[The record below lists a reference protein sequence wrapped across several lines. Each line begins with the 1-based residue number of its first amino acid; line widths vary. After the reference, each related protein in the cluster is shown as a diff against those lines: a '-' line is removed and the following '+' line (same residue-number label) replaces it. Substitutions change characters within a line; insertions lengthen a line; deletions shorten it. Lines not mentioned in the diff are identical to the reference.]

1 MAELPVGTVTFFFTD
16 IEASTRLLQHV
27 GDVTGAQVFAD
38 HRRLLR
44 DAFQAGGGYEYQ
56 DQGESFLIVFQNAKD
71 AVRSAAAA
79 QQAIATHPWPEGTM
93 LRVRM
98 GLHTGEPVVAADGY
112 VGLDVHR
119 AARICAAGYG
129 GQILISKTTWALI
142 RDDLPDSVVLKDLGE
157 HRLKDLARPERIY
170 QVIIP
175 GLPADFPPLKSLDL
189 LTNNLPS
196 LQLTS
201 FIGREREMTEIKLL
215 LSTARLVTLQGP
227 GGTGKTRIA
236 LHAAADLIEHFPDGV
251 WLAEL
256 APLSDPAL
264 LPQTVA
270 TVFSVRE
277 QPGRAFIDSLV
288 DYLRAKELLL
298 VLDNCEHLVESS
310 AHLAHGLLLG
320 CPKLRILATSRE
332 ILSTAGEV
340 VYRVPPLARPDPRRV
355 LSLEGL
361 TQFDAARLFMERAV
375 LSKPSFVV
383 TDTNA
388 PAVAQVC
395 HRLDGIPLAIEL
407 AAARVKVLSVEQ
419 IAQRLDDRFRLLT
432 GGQRAALPHHQT
444 LQATVEWSYDLL
456 SEQERLLFRRLSVFA
471 GGFTL
476 EAAEAVCAGEGI
488 GEFDVLDLLARLIDK
503 SLALT
508 EELHGDIRYRLLETI
523 RHYSRERLEESGEA
537 DLVRRRHL
545 EWHMGLAEQ
554 AEPELRGFNQIA
566 WLDRLEIDHD
576 DLRAALEWSKTVNA
590 SGEMGLRLAGA
601 LYRFWGLRGYLSEGR
616 HWLDTLLAISNGGPQ
631 PRIKALHGAGVLA
644 YYQGD
649 YKRATTLCEEALALS
664 KGLGDE
670 RAVAATLT
678 ILGNVARNRGEYAR
692 AAQLYEESLVLCQH
706 VGDKWGLANTMSHF
720 GNVVR
725 SQGNYPR
732 AKGLLEESLALWR
745 EVGDKWGLATC
756 LSHLGTVMGNQGDYD
771 RAIDLH
777 EESLALRREL
787 RDKVN
792 VGASLMSLGAVA
804 LNRADYERAQ
814 ELFEETLSLRREL
827 GDKPS
832 VAGSLGNLGIVAYY
846 LGDYDRAAG
855 LLEESLT
862 LWRELGAE
870 PGVATALNVLGRVVH
885 AQGDQE
891 RAGGLFRE
899 SLTLYAK
906 HGDKRGIAWA
916 LEGLARVAG
925 ASGHPERAAR
935 LFGAAHALREAIGD
949 PLPPRD
955 RGDYERGVNA
965 VRALLDEQRF
975 TAAWAQGREMPLD
988 QAVEQGLAPDG

>member
-1 MAELPVGTVTFFFTD
+1 MAKLPVGTVTFFFTD
-16 IEASTRLLQHV
+16 IEASTRLLQHL
-27 GDVTGAQVFAD
+27 GDAVGAQVFAD

-44 DAFQAGGGYEYQ
+44 AAFEAGGGYEYQ
-56 DQGESFLIVFQNAKD
+56 DQGESFLIVYQSARD

-79 QQAIATHPWPEGTM
+79 QRTIATHPWPEGAM

-98 GLHTGEPVVAADGY
+98 GLHSGEPVVAADGY

-129 GQILISKTTWALI
+129 GQILISERTCALI
-142 RDDLPDSVVLKDLGE
+142 QDDLPDGIALKDLGE
-157 HRLKDLARPERIY
+157 HRLKDLARPERVY

-175 GLPADFPPLKSLDL
+175 GLPADFPPLKSLDV

-201 FIGREREMTEIKLL
+201 FIGRTREMAEIKALF
-215 LSTARLVTLQGP
+215 STARLVTLMGP
-227 GGTGKTRIA
+227 GGTGKTRLA
-236 LHAAADLIEHFPDGV
+236 LQVAADLLEQFPNGI

-256 APLSDPAL
+256 APLADPAL
-264 LPQTVA
+264 VPQTVA
-270 TVFSVRE
+270 TVFGVRE
-277 QPGRAFIDSLV
+277 QPGRALLDSLV
-288 DYLRAKELLL
+288 DYLRARELLL
-298 VLDNCEHLVESS
+298 VLDNCEHLVEAS
-310 AHLAHGLLLG
+310 AHLAHNLLRG

-332 ILSTAGEV
+332 ALSTAGEV
-340 VYRVPPLARPDPRRV
+340 PYRVPPLARPDPRRV
-355 LSLEGL
+355 VALEGL

-375 LSKPSFVV
+375 LNNPAFVV

-432 GGQRAALPHHQT
+432 GGRRTGLAHQQT
-444 LQATVEWSYDLL
+444 LRATVDWSYDLL
-456 SEQERLLFRRLSVFA
+456 SEAEQLLFRRLSVFA

-488 GEFDVLDLLARLIDK
+488 GEFDVLDLVARLVDK

-523 RHYSRERLEESGEA
+523 RHYSRERLQESGEA
-537 DLVRRRHL
+537 NLVRRRHL
-545 EWHMGLAEQ
+545 DWYLALAER
-554 AEPELRGFNQIA
+554 AEPELRGPEQIT

-576 DLRAALEWSKTVNA
+576 DLRAALEWSKMEDA
-590 SGEMGLRLAGA
+590 SGEMGVRLAGA

-616 HWLDTLLAISNGGPQ
+616 NWLDAVLAISNGGPR

-644 YYQGD
+644 YYQGAYD
-649 YKRATTLCEEALALS
+649 QATMLCEEALVLS

-670 RAVAATLT
+670 RAIAATLT

-692 AAQLYEESLVLCQH
+692 AAQLYEESLILCLD
-706 VGDKWGLANTMSHF
+706 VGDRWGLANTMTHF

-725 SQGNYPR
+725 SQGNYAR
-732 AKGLLEESLALWR
+732 AKRMLEESLALWR
-745 EVGDKWGLATC
+745 EVGDKWGLGTC
-756 LSHLGTVMGNQGDYD
+756 LAHLGVVMGNQGDYD
-771 RAIDLH
+771 RASALH

-787 RDKVN
+787 GDHVS
-792 VGASLMSLGAVA
+792 VGSSLMSLGTVA
-804 LNRADYERAQ
+804 LNRGEYERAR
-814 ELFEETLSLRREL
+814 ELFEESLALCREL
-827 GDKPS
+827 GDKLNIAS
-832 VAGSLGNLGIVAYY
+832 ALGNLGVVAYY
-846 LGDYDRAAG
+846 HGNYDRAAG
-855 LLEESLT
+855 LLEEGLV
-862 LWRELGAE
+862 LWREVGGE
-870 PGVATALNVLGRVVH
+870 RGIATTLAVLGRVVH

-899 SLTLYAK
+899 SLSLYAK
-906 HGDKRGIAWA
+906 QGDKRGTAWS

-925 ASGHPERAAR
+925 ARGEPERTAR
-935 LFGAAHALREAIGD
+935 LFGAADALREAIGD

-955 RGDYERGVNA
+955 RIDYERGVNA
-965 VRALLDEQRF
+965 VRALLDEQCF
-975 TAAWAQGREMPLD
+975 AAAWAQGRGMTLE
-988 QAVEQGLAPDG
+988 QAIEEGRASDG